1 MFLCCVCAVLV
12 LCKSQHKPG
21 TSCNICFLY
30 LKVVLGHYAALSIPH
45 TRPGTSFNMCFLYL
59 KSCVGPLLCP
69 HYAPHKARHQLL
81 CVFLGPYA
89 VLALCRSQCKPGT
102 SFNVCF
108 LAYMLCW
115 PITLPSLYHTQGQAP
130 VLMCVSWV
138 IILHW
143 DFLLLSVHPTQSC
156 NVCFLYHKVVLAHYS
171 ALSLPHTR
179 PGNSYQCFY

>member
-1 MFLCCVCAVLV
+1 MCAVLV

-21 TSCNICFLY
+21 TNCNICFLY

-69 HYAPHKARHQLL
+69 HYAPHKARHQLS

-102 SFNVCF
+102 SFNV
-108 LAYMLCW
+108 LLG
-115 PITLPSLYHTQGQAP
+115 LY
-130 VLMCVSWV
+130 
-138 IILHW
+138 
-143 DFLLLSVHPTQSC
+143 
-156 NVCFLYHKVVLAHYS
+156 VVLAHYA
-171 ALSLPHTR
+171 ALSVPYIR
-179 PGNSYQCFY
+179 PGTSFNVCFLGYNIALGLSFTLCTPNTKL